1 MNIKHTIINKSISKL
16 NKLININCQKI
27 NKHKKFD

>member
-16 NKLININCQKI
+16 NKLININCQKSI
-27 NKHKKFD
+27 NIKV